1 MASAALSKAP
11 SSQPGD
17 YSNQEE
23 IVMAVD
29 DFMEPEVAIAVAVTA
44 AVASPPVRKA
54 IRRGL
59 VYGLAGLLTA
69 GDKIMGAARDLA
81 QSAQQ
86 TATSAGNTG
95 TEAQQ
100 TSPAPRIVSG

>member
-1 MASAALSKAP
+1 
-11 SSQPGD
+11 
-17 YSNQEE
+17 
-23 IVMAVD
+23 MAVD

-54 IRRGL
+54 VRRGL

-86 TATSAGNTG
+86 TAASASSTG
-95 TEAQQ
+95 AEAQQ
-100 TSPAPRIVSG
+100 SSPAPRIVSG